1 VLVRFTAMSLSGS
14 LAMYLGEAV
23 DAIREKLAQH
33 RLSPRKTLWVTI
45 LKQIAKQDAFDGH
58 YADTVLEVIRA
69 FLKPLD
75 DKTIISLWRET
86 ETGMCDDTDDDCLF
100 PDCCRMDVE
109 MELLQE
115 ITNLAWEEAKD
126 R

>member
-1 VLVRFTAMSLSGS
+1 
-14 LAMYLGEAV
+14 MYLAEAV

-33 RLSPRKTLWVTI
+33 RLSGRKTLWATI
-45 LKQIAKQDAFDGH
+45 LKQIAKQDTFDGH
-58 YADTVLEVIRA
+58 LADTILEVIRS

-75 DKTIISLWRET
+75 DETIISLWRET

-100 PDCCRMDVE
+100 PDCCRMDLD